1 MSSPY
6 SLHPNSAFAAPPPP
20 PPGVTMPM
28 RMTSRMP
35 PPPPPPPPMMR
46 PPPMD
51 PRTVRPIEIVPRVQ
65 VIPQQISQPKDIPHP
80 RAGTPYSIVREILRE
95 PKEGKALSKQAPA
108 VLTTISEGPLKMR
121 LKKRES
127 PKTDP
132 TWEVLLGPAKRKAEG
147 LTASLPS
154 PAIPDGTL
162 VIDIPDPEPLK
173 MGKQ

>member
-6 SLHPNSAFAAPPPP
+6 SLHPNSAFAAPRPP

-28 RMTSRMP
+28 RMTSMMP
-35 PPPPPPPPMMR
+35 PPPPPPPMLR

-65 VIPQQISQPKDIPHP
+65 VIPHTISLPKDIPHP
-80 RAGTPYSIVREILRE
+80 RAGTPYPIVREVLRE
-95 PKEGKALSKQAPA
+95 PKEGKALPKQAPA
-108 VLTTISEGPLKMR
+108 VLTTINEGPLKLR

-132 TWEVLLGPAKRKAEG
+132 TWEVLNGPAKRKAEG
-147 LTASLPS
+147 LKAPPPS
-154 PAIPDGTL
+154 PASPDGTL
-162 VIDIPDPEPLK
+162 VIDIPDPEPPK